1 MTGLILK
8 DVYTI
13 LKQAKLFLLV
23 AMIMLLVQND
33 FMLSYIICYAAMLP
47 ITALGYDERAKW
59 NKLADMLPYT
69 ITELVGSKYI
79 IGYLSIGAAAL
90 TAVVF
95 KCFYILIGKSSF
107 SQDYWIIFCLII
119 CAALMIQAVTL
130 PLMFWLGV
138 ERGRL
143 LFIIVVVAAA
153 FVFSTVILDNLNTAR
168 QVSPFLLLSLALTVT
183 FILQLISF
191 GISKIAYRH
200 SC

>member
-13 LKQAKLFLLV
+13 LKQAKLFLFV
-23 AMIMLLVQND
+23 AVVMLLVQND
-33 FMLSYIICYAAMLP
+33 FMLSYVICYAAMLP

-59 NKLADMLPYT
+59 STLADMLPYT
-69 ITELVGSKYI
+69 LAELVGSKYI

-90 TAVVF
+90 IAAASKF
-95 KCFYILIGKSSF
+95 FYILIGKSFF
-107 SQDYWIIFCLII
+107 SQDYWIIFFLII
-119 CAALMIQAVTL
+119 CVALIIQAVTL

-143 LFIIVVVAAA
+143 LFIIFVVAAA
-153 FVFSTVILDNLNTAR
+153 FLSATTILDNLYTAR
-168 QVSPFLLLSLALTVT
+168 QISPSLLLSLALAVIV
-183 FILQLISF
+183 ILQLISY
-191 GISKIAYRH
+191 GISKVAYRH

>member
-13 LKQAKLFLLV
+13 LKQAKLFLLA
-23 AMIMLLVQND
+23 AMVMLLVQND

-90 TAVVF
+90 TAAVF

-107 SQDYWIIFCLII
+107 SQDYWIIFYLII
-119 CAALMIQAVTL
+119 CAALMVQAVTL

-153 FVFSTVILDNLNTAR
+153 FVFSTVILDNLNTAW

-200 SC
+200 SR